1 MEVKMDGRM
10 KKNVGFSLMPLA
22 FLFLFEPRYTLIDPL
37 PDFIGYLLLCAA
49 IINLADINPRIYE
62 SFLGFRKA
70 ILVSA
75 LKYVSLYLL
84 YSFVSE
90 SAGTPVYDGSENW
103 VVGAFHESEM
113 AVGILLFVFVF
124 GLFEL
129 VVLLPAYRSLF
140 EGLLSLGMY
149 NDGTAIYLKKITK
162 RERIDKKTGKKTVY
176 IRESKRN
183 LTEKAFFLTVFLILS
198 QVLANVLP
206 ELTTLVTNT
215 SYEFVVHLR
224 VLLIFL
230 IVPVCITWF
239 IRMAVYCAK
248 IRKDTVFIANIA
260 QKYRIQAEQNPELYT
275 VRRLI
280 TGISAMI
287 VATMLCLC
295 LYVNDVK
302 VIPGFIFAIVLFFSA
317 IILRK
322 NSRKWLAVAIAAA
335 VNSTVSSAVYFATVK
350 CFADSSMSN
359 SEAYTA
365 YNIILG
371 LTVAESVMFIITFC
385 LTLAMIWD
393 IYKIHTDIC
402 FAREQRSYKSERSY
416 FIKGA
421 AVCTVAAVLMALA
434 NVYYIYVNHPY
445 FITSVRWIADYS
457 SVITLGISL
466 AFIGALVYN
475 IGNVINAIKFRY
487 KLDV

>member
-1 MEVKMDGRM
+1 
-10 KKNVGFSLMPLA
+10 MPFA

-162 RERIDKKTGKKTVY
+162 KERVNKKTGNKTVY
-176 IRESKRN
+176 IREGKRN
-183 LTEKAFFLTVFLILS
+183 LTEKSFFLTVFLILS

-206 ELTTLVTNT
+206 ELTTLRKNI

-230 IVPVCITWF
+230 ITPICIVWV
-239 IRMAVYCAK
+239 IKMILYCAK
-248 IRKDTVFIANIA
+248 VRKDTAFIANIA
-260 QKYRIQAEQNPELYT
+260 QKYRLHAEQSPELYT

-280 TGISAMI
+280 TGISALI
-287 VATMLCLC
+287 VAAMLCLC

-302 VIPGFIFAIVLFFSA
+302 VIPGFTFAIVVFFSA

-322 NSRKWLAVAIAAA
+322 SSKKWLALAI
-335 VNSTVSSAVYFATVK
+335 VSALNLSVSLAVYFTTVK
-350 CFADSSMSN
+350 FFSNSSMSN
-359 SEAYTA
+359 SEAYNA
-365 YNIILG
+365 YNTILG
-371 LTVAESVMFIITFC
+371 LTIAESTVFVIAFC
-385 LTLAMIWD
+385 LTLAVIWD
-393 IYKIHTDIC
+393 IYKTHTDIC
-402 FAREQRSYKSERSY
+402 FAREQRSYRAERSY

-421 AVCTVAAVLMALA
+421 AACTIVTVLMAFT
-434 NVYYIYVNHPY
+434 NVYYIYANHPY
-445 FITSVRWIADYS
+445 FITSVKWIVEYS
-457 SVITLGISL
+457 SVITLGASL
-466 AFIGALVYN
+466 VFIGVMVYN

-487 KLDV
+487 KLDI